1 VSCTYQV
8 GRSWC
13 DCRPY
18 GSSSHECKQTR
29 IRFPSSLYLSGDR
42 PRCLIL
48 ALYASETGG
57 AGQVSKHAEFIFNLP
72 NLFFLLFSLTS
83 PNSFIYCH
91 DLLLF
96 LCRLCHFL
104 FLHTTLLFL
113 FIVCFFVYL
122 SSVSAR
128 PTRFKVGVINEFGWQ
143 SFSSTWVI
151 CYIFRREVLSAV
163 YSYRWY
169 RRQSNVTENWYI

>member
-13 DCRPY
+13 DCRPF

-57 AGQVSKHAEFIFNLP
+57 SGQVLKDAEFLFHLPIFSLV
-72 NLFFLLFSLTS
+72 SLTS
-83 PNSFIYCH
+83 PNFFPYCH

-96 LCRLCHFL
+96 LCRLCHFPLSAHNVPL
-104 FLHTTLLFL
+104 FIYCFRLGL
-113 FIVCFFVYL
+113 FIVRFRTAYSVYGR
-122 SSVSAR
+122 SD
-128 PTRFKVGVINEFGWQ
+128 Q
-143 SFSSTWVI
+143 
-151 CYIFRREVLSAV
+151 
-163 YSYRWY
+163 
-169 RRQSNVTENWYI
+169 